1 MDIKTRSD
9 NGVQSVDRALEILD
23 ILSSSEISLRLVDI
37 SNQIGLHKTTVYR
50 LLSSLCQKG
59 YVVQN
64 PLDQRYSLGNKFLYM
79 ANSLLNVMELRTVAL
94 PHIKKLAIETGTAV
108 NLGILSESE
117 VLYIEKIELPGMPPT
132 YSFIGKRSSVHCS
145 ALGKV
150 MMAYIDEA
158 ELNFILQKTNFV
170 PRTELTIITKEAYIE
185 HLQEVR
191 KDGYAIDDE
200 EYDRGIRCVA
210 APVFDFRNK
219 VIGIKENEGKKL
231 IDNA

>member
-117 VLYIEKIELPGMPPT
+117 VLYIEKIE
-132 YSFIGKRSSVHCS
+132 
-145 ALGKV
+145 
-150 MMAYIDEA
+150 
-158 ELNFILQKTNFV
+158 
-170 PRTELTIITKEAYIE
+170 
-185 HLQEVR
+185 
-191 KDGYAIDDE
+191 
-200 EYDRGIRCVA
+200 
-210 APVFDFRNK
+210 
-219 VIGIKENEGKKL
+219 
-231 IDNA
+231 